1 MKVSF
6 PSRKLQ
12 ERSQRFAPG
21 FTLIELLVVIA
32 IIAIL
37 AGLLLPA
44 LSSAKSAGKET
55 LCKSNLK
62 QIGLGLVMHVHDH
75 ETYPIYHFD
84 PSVSLTTMY
93 WEESLA
99 PYTNARWTNRLY
111 RCPDYD
117 GLTIMGYDE
126 GVTLGSYGYNANGVK
141 WPTWTPSHLGLG
153 GPLAKADLI
162 DSTPHDI
169 PSNRFRLKASEVKS
183 PSEMI
188 ALGDANLVPHKAED
202 IEDTYG
208 QKVNRDTHDG
218 WGLLDISLRNR
229 WQLSN
234 YPSSAGLIQATKK
247 RHRGRYNVG
256 FCDGHI
262 EGLDRSRLFATDQ
275 STLRRWNNDN
285 LPHPELLQWK

>member
-1 MKVSF
+1 MTVSS
-6 PSRKLQ
+6 PPLILR
-12 ERSQRFAPG
+12 ENRRPFAPG

-44 LSSAKSAGKET
+44 GSSVKSAGTQT

-99 PYTNARWTNRLY
+99 SYTNARWTNRLY

-117 GLTIMGYDE
+117 GLTIMGTDE

-141 WPTWTPSHLGLG
+141 WTPSHLGLG
-153 GPLAKADLI
+153 GPLAKADLNEVA
-162 DSTPHDI
+162 HHLV
-169 PSNRFRLKASEVKS
+169 PSNRLRLKASEVKS

-188 ALGDANLVPHKAED
+188 ALGDAHLVLSTAESIED
-202 IEDTYG
+202 IYG
-208 QKVNRDTHDG
+208 QKVNRNTHNG
-218 WGLLDISLRNR
+218 WGLLDISHRNF
-229 WQLSN
+229 WQRSIW
-234 YPSSAGLIQATKK
+234 PPSAGVVQATRK
-247 RHRGRYNVG
+247 RHRGRYSVN

-262 EGLDRSRLFATDQ
+262 EDLDRSRLFASDQ
-275 STLRRWNNDN
+275 SSLRRWNNDN
-285 LPHPELLQWK
+285 LPHPELLRWK